1 MVNGEVVD
9 FGGDGVNSED
19 NGGGDD
25 RCWEEEDGVVVV
37 VEVLSPRLSSEAKL
51 QISLRACNFAF
62 YCRCSR
68 RCRRRKIYF

>member
-25 RCWEEEDGVVVV
+25 RCWEEEDGVVV